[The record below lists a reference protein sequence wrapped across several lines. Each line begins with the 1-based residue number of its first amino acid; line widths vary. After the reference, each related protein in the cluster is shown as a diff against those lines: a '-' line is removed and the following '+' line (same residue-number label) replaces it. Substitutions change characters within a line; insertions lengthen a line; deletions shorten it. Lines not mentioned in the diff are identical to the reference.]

1 MHQNHHHLKKH
12 VKHHKHAHERTVSV
26 GRGGLYVPGQNWWGP
41 MFCGVGL
48 CSGVNGDHDHDTDG
62 DRDDTVGVG
71 GEGGESATAGI
82 GAPGGAGSTA
92 AGM

>member
-1 MHQNHHHLKKH
+1 
-12 VKHHKHAHERTVSV
+12 
-26 GRGGLYVPGQNWWGP
+26 

-48 CSGVNGDHDHDTDG
+48 CSGVNGDQDHDTDG
-62 DRDDTVGVG
+62 DRNDTVGVG